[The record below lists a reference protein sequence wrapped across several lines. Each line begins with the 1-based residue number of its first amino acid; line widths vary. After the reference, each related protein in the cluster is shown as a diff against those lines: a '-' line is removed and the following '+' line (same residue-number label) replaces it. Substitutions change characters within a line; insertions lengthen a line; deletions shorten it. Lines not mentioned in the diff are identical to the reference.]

1 MTRFR
6 NSRIV
11 TLAVHEYRS
20 AVRSRVLA
28 LLILSMVLITAGS
41 IVIAAYDFKA
51 ELAGY
56 KAYLNQVKATGV
68 AVTAAPELFP
78 LQLLRGTIEYV
89 QIIGAVIAI
98 GLGFWSVM
106 TALSGLARSFT
117 ERTLVKACRTLVRA
131 GYADP
136 YILEPA
142 RRLPPD
148 TRVARL
154 LADRVRTHPDSSLR
168 ELATWLSRDLREPT
182 PRGGLS
188 WSPEGVRRVLAQ
200 AKSLNLIDA

>member
-1 MTRFR
+1 MVNFGEQCQESSTP
-6 NSRIV
+6 
-11 TLAVHEYRS
+11 LGHQLWRS
-20 AVRSRVLA
+20 ASRVGRSGDTNFGSRQMRARDPVAIDNIRYSLNERHLHELVDGRLRWLPTVERLRPHLPWA
-28 LLILSMVLITAGS
+28 LVLRHIRTIT
-41 IVIAAYDFKA
+41 
-51 ELAGY
+51 
-56 KAYLNQVKATGV
+56 
-68 AVTAAPELFP
+68 PP
-78 LQLLRGTIEYV
+78 
-89 QIIGAVIAI
+89 
-98 GLGFWSVM
+98 
-106 TALSGLARSFT
+106 ARSFT

-200 AKSLNLIDA
+200 AKSLNLIEA